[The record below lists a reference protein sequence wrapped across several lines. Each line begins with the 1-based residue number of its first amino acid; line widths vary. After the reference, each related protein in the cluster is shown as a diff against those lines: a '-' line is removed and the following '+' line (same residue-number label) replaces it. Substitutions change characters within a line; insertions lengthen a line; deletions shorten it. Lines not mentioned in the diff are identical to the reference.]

1 MGTRVT
7 IGTRGSKLALW
18 QANWVKDQLEKRHPG
33 IRVALEIIKTKGDKI
48 LDVPLAKVGGKGLF
62 VKEIEE
68 ALLDG
73 RIDIAVHSMKDM
85 PAEIPAGLCIGA
97 VPERETPVD
106 VLIAREGL
114 NLQDMGPAP
123 TIGTSSLRR
132 AAQLRHIRPD
142 VQIVPLRGNLDTRL
156 RKLVDENLDAIVL
169 AAAGVKR
176 LGLAGRITEYLPP
189 DVMLPAVGQG
199 ALCIETRI
207 TDPVITP
214 FVSAL
219 NHATTRSA
227 VLAERAFLARLE
239 GGCQV
244 PIAGHA
250 TLTGDRLSMTGL
262 VADLQGQTMVRET
275 LEGPAEQAET
285 IGLDL
290 AGKLL
295 ERGARTILDS
305 LQTELHS

>member
-1 MGTRVT
+1 MWSDPEFDSSHKAFYYARVIEIPT
-7 IGTRGSKLALW
+7 PRWTAYEAVRY
-18 QANWVKDQLEKRHPG
+18 G
-33 IRVALEIIKTKGDKI
+33 I
-48 LDVPLAKVGGKGLF
+48 
-62 VKEIEE
+62 
-68 ALLDG
+68 
-73 RIDIAVHSMKDM
+73 DM

-97 VPERETPVD
+97 VPERETPTD

-114 NLQDMGPAP
+114 RLQDMGSTPR
-123 TIGTSSLRR
+123 IGTSSLRR
-132 AAQLRHIRPD
+132 GAQLLHIRPD

-176 LGLAGRITEYLPP
+176 LGLAERVTEYLHPN
-189 DVMLPAVGQG
+189 VMLPAVGQG
-199 ALCIETRI
+199 ALCIETRLA
-207 TDPVITP
+207 DPVITP
-214 FVSAL
+214 LVSAL
-219 NHATTRSA
+219 NHAATRSA
-227 VLAERAFLARLE
+227 VLAERAFLALLE

-250 TLTGDRLSMTGL
+250 TLAGDRLSMSGL
-262 VADLQGQTMVRET
+262 VADLEGQTLVRET